1 MRHELFAGCDWRT
14 DEADLSSPALSFSS
28 PLGKNMKNRGRV
40 VPSNLVLPLH
50 ILLTF
55 NENVDG
61 SNISSFSPNPS
72 ETGGD
77 VAPLSSSL
85 LSSLSVPK
93 KAW

>member
-50 ILLTF
+50 ILTS
-55 NENVDG
+55 NKNVDG
-61 SNISSFSPNPS
+61 SNISPFSPNPS

-77 VAPLSSSL
+77 VDPLSSSP